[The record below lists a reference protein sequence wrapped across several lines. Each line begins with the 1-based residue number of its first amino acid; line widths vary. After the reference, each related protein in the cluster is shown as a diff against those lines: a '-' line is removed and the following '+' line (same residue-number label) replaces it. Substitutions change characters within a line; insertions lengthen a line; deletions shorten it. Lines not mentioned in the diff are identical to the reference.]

1 MKNLFLTIAATLGL
15 TAAIMAQN
23 VPSYLLTKRRKEKHS
38 ILCHSID
45 YQ

>member
-1 MKNLFLTIAATLGL
+1 MKNLFLTIAASLGL
-15 TAAIMAQN
+15 TAATMAQN